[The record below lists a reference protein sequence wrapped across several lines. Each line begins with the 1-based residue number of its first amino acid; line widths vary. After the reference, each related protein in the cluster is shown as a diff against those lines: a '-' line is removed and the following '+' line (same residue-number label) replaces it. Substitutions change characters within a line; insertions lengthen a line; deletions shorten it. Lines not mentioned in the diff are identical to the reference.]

1 MIGFVVVKEEWD
13 EIFVFM
19 LRFLG
24 CLILLDVFFSDIYFL
39 MFFVDISSFGV
50 FSKSNENLN
59 DDLIFVKLWIFV
71 VVVLMSLLLK
81 RELEVVFLE
90 KIYLM
95 MLMVFLSL
103 ELLKSV

>member
-1 MIGFVVVKEEWD
+1 
-13 EIFVFM
+13 M

-59 DDLIFVKLWIFV
+59 DDLIFVKL
-71 VVVLMSLLLK
+71 
-81 RELEVVFLE
+81 
-90 KIYLM
+90 
-95 MLMVFLSL
+95 
-103 ELLKSV
+103 